1 MNILKKILY
10 GVVAVAAVGTAF
22 FVSGCGGTGNA
33 EKTAVGSSNA
43 AKTYIVATRGT
54 AKPFSYTDDNG
65 KLTGF
70 DVEILREVERRDP
83 SLHFEFK
90 SMAMDAAFIA
100 LDASQVD
107 IIANQAHR
115 SPARDKKYIFTKEVN
130 NYSVRKLAVKKDRN
144 DIHSLEDLKGK
155 TIVVTTNSEFKQ
167 KVEKFN
173 ETADPKINVKYTDK
187 GPAETLSLISTDRAD
202 AAGEYEYIVASAQKD
217 RGLPVKSVGDPVQ
230 VSPTYFLLRK
240 DPELQKVADKIDK
253 AVKSMR
259 DDGTLKKISETFLYG
274 DYTVEP
280 ESTAK
285 KG

>member
-1 MNILKKILY
+1 MNQLKKILY
-10 GVVAVAAVGTAF
+10 GIAAVAALGLAVTVA
-22 FVSGCGGTGNA
+22 GCGQSSKAGSAASTA
-33 EKTAVGSSNA
+33 EKTYV
-43 AKTYIVATRGT
+43 VATRGT

-65 KLTGF
+65 NLTGF
-70 DVEILREVERRDP
+70 DVEILKEVEKRDP
-83 SLHFEFK
+83 TLHFEFK

-100 LDASQVD
+100 LDAGQVD

-115 SPARDKKYIFTKEVN
+115 SAARDKKYIFTKQVN
-130 NYSVRKLAVKKDRN
+130 NYSVRKLAVKKDRD

-240 DPELQKVADKIDK
+240 DPALQDVADRIDK

-259 DDGTLKKISETFLYG
+259 DDGTLKKISEQFLYG

-280 ESTAK
+280 ESK
-285 KG
+285 S

>member
-1 MNILKKILY
+1 MNRFKKLLY
-10 GVVAVAAVGTAF
+10 GIAAVAALGLAVTA
-22 FVSGCGGTGNA
+22 SGCGQ
-33 EKTAVGSSNA
+33 SSKEESA
-43 AKTYIVATRGT
+43 ASAAADKTYIVATRGT

-65 KLTGF
+65 NLTGF
-70 DVEILREVERRDP
+70 DVEILKEVEKRDP
-83 SLHFEFK
+83 TLHFEFK

-100 LDASQVD
+100 LDAGQVD

-115 SPARDKKYIFTKEVN
+115 SAARDKKYIFTKQVN
-130 NYSVRKLAVKKDRN
+130 NYSVRKLAVKKDRD
-144 DIHSLEDLKGK
+144 DIHSLDDLKGK

-240 DPELQKVADKIDK
+240 DPVLQDVADRIDR

-259 DDGTLKKISETFLYG
+259 DDGTLKKISEQFLYG

-280 ESTAK
+280 ASK
-285 KG
+285 S